1 MGNICNA
8 VMLHFTEGK
17 MFNILM
23 ALQNLRSVKSHV
35 ECKIRSYVE
44 NHSIKIRYSK
54 GYSSSPS

>member
-1 MGNICNA
+1 
-8 VMLHFTEGK
+8 
-17 MFNILM
+17 MFKILM

>member
-17 MFNILM
+17 MFKILM
-23 ALQNLRSVKSHV
+23 ASQNLQPVKSHV
-35 ECKIRSYVE
+35 ECKIRSYLE